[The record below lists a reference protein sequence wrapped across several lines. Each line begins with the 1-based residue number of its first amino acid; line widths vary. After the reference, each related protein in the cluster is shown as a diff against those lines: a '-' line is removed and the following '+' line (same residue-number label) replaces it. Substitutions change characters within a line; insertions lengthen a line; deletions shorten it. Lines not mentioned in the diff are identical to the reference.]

1 MTLCSDLAIRLS
13 TPTIMIYHLV
23 GKTIGISMSQIK
35 TSGLLP
41 RLEITEQSNLKEI
54 GKSREDYER
63 LTDDLDKKISK
74 IS

>member
-1 MTLCSDLAIRLS
+1 
-13 TPTIMIYHLV
+13 MIYHL
-23 GKTIGISMSQIK
+23 IGQIIHISMLQIK

-63 LTDDLDKKISK
+63 LADDLDKKISK

>member
-1 MTLCSDLAIRLS
+1 M
-13 TPTIMIYHLV
+13 MYHLI

-54 GKSREDYER
+54 GNSREDYEM
-63 LTDDLDKKISK
+63 LADYLDKKISK

>member
-1 MTLCSDLAIRLS
+1 M
-13 TPTIMIYHLV
+13 YHLI

-35 TSGLLP
+35 TSGLSP

-54 GKSREDYER
+54 GNSREDYEM
-63 LTDDLDKKISK
+63 LADYHDKKISK